1 MTGMADSTAYNTQ
14 GGIDL
19 ETILLHELGHSL
31 GLGHAQDN
39 VYAIPGDLV
48 MEPYSKQALATLQA
62 DDIAGI
68 RQLYSFNGEDWSN
81 GDPNAGGPGPGAVV
95 PEPSTF
101 FLLATGLAGFVV
113 LRRRKKSAAI

>member
-31 GLGHAQDN
+31 GLDHASGG
-39 VYAIPGDLV
+39 YAEPGGSV
-48 MEPYSKQALATLQA
+48 MDALSKQALATLQA

-68 RQLYSFNGEDWSN
+68 R
-81 GDPNAGGPGPGAVV
+81 
-95 PEPSTF
+95 
-101 FLLATGLAGFVV
+101 FL
-113 LRRRKKSAAI
+113 